1 MKKLEDRIIKK
12 IYVLETKNTVINFM
26 LKLAGI
32 LLSGAVAVFLVQI
45 LWEIFAEEQTFNI
58 LEIFTD
64 DIEVVWEYLGNI
76 FTVIFNET
84 PLELLVPIGLAA
96 ALFLFIAL
104 TFILNFGKMKHKLT
118 AAWNYWRRKHN

>member
-32 LLSGAVAVFLVQI
+32 FLSGAVAVFLVQI
-45 LWEIFAEEQTFNI
+45 LWEIFAEEQTFNV

-64 DIEVVWEYLGNI
+64 DIEVIREYFGRI
-76 FTVIFNET
+76 ASVIMYET
-84 PLELLVPIGLAA
+84 PVELLAPIVIVSL
-96 ALFLFIAL
+96 LCLLTVL
-104 TFILNFGKMKHKLT
+104 TFITNFGKMKHKLT
-118 AAWNYWRRKHN
+118 AAWNYWRRKHK